1 MPAQVDVVLKKYFL
15 SFCLSALLLS
25 VAWGADDY
33 PSKTIQMI
41 VPNGPGGGTDTFG
54 RVIAQR
60 LSERINQKVVV
71 DNKPGAQAGIGTAF
85 GARAAPDGYTLT
97 VALTSS
103 VAVTPFLIPNLEYDA
118 LKDFVA
124 VAIGVDQPFVLVTS
138 IGSPYD
144 DLQGLVAFANKK
156 STPATF
162 ASTSSQTELV
172 GSLFGQLAAI
182 KTLSVPYKNASTA
195 VIELARGDV
204 DVMVASL
211 PSAMPLVN
219 AGKLK
224 AIAVTGIERVPA
236 LPNIKTSTESGFPNF
251 LASSWYGILAPKG
264 TPDAVVK
271 ILNHHINQILD
282 MPDVQATLLKAGM
295 SVAKGSPEEFAVR
308 IKQDYERWGDVVRRQ
323 QK

>member
-1 MPAQVDVVLKKYFL
+1 MVIRRFFEV
-15 SFCLSALLLS
+15 CALLMCISLT
-25 VAWGADDY
+25 AQAQDY
-33 PSKTIQMI
+33 PTKAIQLI

-60 LSERINQKVVV
+60 LSERLNQKVIV
-71 DNKPGAQAGIGTAF
+71 DNKPGAQAAIGTAF

-103 VAVTPFLIPNLEYDA
+103 VAVTPFLIPNIEYDPIN
-118 LKDFVA
+118 DFVA
-124 VAIGVDQPFVLVTS
+124 VAIGVDQPFVIVTS
-138 IGSPYD
+138 MSSAFD
-144 DLQGLVAFANKK
+144 DLRGLVAFAHKK
-156 STPATF
+156 GEPVSF

-172 GSLFGQLAAI
+172 GSLFGQIAQI
-182 KTLSVPYKNASTA
+182 KALSVPYKKASTA

-236 LPNIKTSTESGFPNF
+236 LPNVQTSPESGFPKF
-251 LASSWYGILAPKG
+251 LASSWYGFLAPKG
-264 TPDAVVK
+264 TPEGVIK
-271 ILNHHINQILD
+271 ILNSNINKILE
-282 MPDVQATLLKAGM
+282 MPEVQTTLLKAGM
-295 SVAKGSPEEFAVR
+295 TVTTSSPEAFAAR
-308 IKQDYERWGDVVRRQ
+308 IKEDYELWGDVFRK
-323 QK
+323 QKK

>member
-1 MPAQVDVVLKKYFL
+1 MVIRRFFGLF
-15 SFCLSALLLS
+15 ALLMCMSLT
-25 VAWGADDY
+25 VKAQDY
-33 PSKTIQMI
+33 PSKAIQLI

-60 LSERINQKVVV
+60 LSERLNQKVIV
-71 DNKPGAQAGIGTAF
+71 DNKPGAQAGIGTAL

-103 VAVTPFLIPNLEYDA
+103 VAITPFLIPNIEYDPIN
-118 LKDFVA
+118 DFVA
-124 VAIGVDQPFVLVTS
+124 VAIGVDQPFVVVTS
-138 IGSPYD
+138 MSSPFD
-144 DLQGLVAFANKK
+144 DLQGLVAFASKK
-156 STPATF
+156 NEPVSF

-172 GSLFGQLAAI
+172 GSLFGQIAQI

-224 AIAVTGIERVPA
+224 AIAVTGTERVPA
-236 LPNIKTSTESGFPNF
+236 LPQVKTSSESGFSKF
-251 LASSWYGILAPKG
+251 LASSWYGFLAPKG
-264 TPDAVVK
+264 TPDNVVK
-271 ILNHHINQILD
+271 ILNSQINFVLE
-282 MPDVQATLLKAGM
+282 MPEVRATLLKAGM
-295 SVAKGSPEEFAVR
+295 NVTTSSPEAFAAR
-308 IKQDYERWGDVVRRQ
+308 IKADYEVWGEVFRN
-323 QK
+323 QKK

>member
-1 MPAQVDVVLKKYFL
+1 MVIRRFFEV
-15 SFCLSALLLS
+15 CALLMCISLT
-25 VAWGADDY
+25 AQAQDY
-33 PSKTIQMI
+33 PTKAIQLI

-60 LSERINQKVVV
+60 LSEQLNQKVIV
-71 DNKPGAQAGIGTAF
+71 DNKPGAQAAIGTAF

-103 VAVTPFLIPNLEYDA
+103 VAVTPFLIPNIEYDPIN
-118 LKDFVA
+118 DFVA
-124 VAIGVDQPFVLVTS
+124 VAIGVDQPFVIVTS
-138 IGSPYD
+138 TSSAFD
-144 DLQGLVAFANKK
+144 DLRGLVAFAHKK
-156 STPATF
+156 GEPVSF

-172 GSLFGQLAAI
+172 GSLFGQIAQI
-182 KTLSVPYKNASTA
+182 KALSVPYKNASTA

-236 LPNIKTSTESGFPNF
+236 LPNVQTSPESGFPKF
-251 LASSWYGILAPKG
+251 LASSWYGFLAPKG
-264 TPDAVVK
+264 TPEGVIK
-271 ILNHHINQILD
+271 ILNSNINKILK
-282 MPDVQATLLKAGM
+282 MPEVQTTLVKAGM
-295 SVAKGSPEEFAVR
+295 TVTTSSPEAFAAR
-308 IKQDYERWGDVVRRQ
+308 IKEDYELWGDVFRK
-323 QK
+323 QKK

>member
-1 MPAQVDVVLKKYFL
+1 MVIRRFFGLF
-15 SFCLSALLLS
+15 ALLMCVSLT
-25 VAWGADDY
+25 ALAQDY
-33 PSKTIQMI
+33 PSKAIQLI

-60 LSERINQKVVV
+60 LSERLNQKVIV

-103 VAVTPFLIPNLEYDA
+103 VAITPFLIPNIEYDPIN
-118 LKDFVA
+118 DFVA
-124 VAIGVDQPFVLVTS
+124 VAIGVDQPFVVVTS
-138 IGSPYD
+138 MSSPFD
-144 DLQGLVAFANKK
+144 DLQGLVAFAYKK
-156 STPATF
+156 NEPVSF

-172 GSLFGQLAAI
+172 GSLFGQIAQI

-224 AIAVTGIERVPA
+224 AIAVTGTERVPA
-236 LPNIKTSTESGFPNF
+236 LPKVKTSSESGFPKF

-264 TPDAVVK
+264 TPDYVVK
-271 ILNHHINQILD
+271 ILNSQINFVLE
-282 MPDVQATLLKAGM
+282 MPEVQATLLKAGM
-295 SVAKGSPEEFAVR
+295 AVTTSSPEAFASR
-308 IKQDYERWGDVVRRQ
+308 IKADYEVWGEVFRRQ
-323 QK
+323 KK